1 MADALERRNRRLA
14 RGPALGK
21 NQAGWER
28 TPRGIDSP
36 ARGFRPDAM
45 EAIGR
50 FAGEKREITPPPG
63 IDLLEVAIGGLN
75 H

>member
-1 MADALERRNRRLA
+1 MRVGEKS
-14 RGPALGK
+14 GLGK

-50 FAGEKREITPPPG
+50 FAGEKREITPSPG